1 MVSPAPTMPS
11 TAMVHAALTTAVA
24 PVKPV
29 AAAPA
34 TASAVITPAVSPS
47 FMKVLAQKLMAFFGP
62 KLKTPAGK
70 QFTTEAVAFSKT
82 TAAINADMLKHIES
96 LEKNPW
102 FANF

>member
-1 MVSPAPTMPS
+1 MPS
-11 TAMVHAALTTAVA
+11 TAMVHAATITAAA
-24 PVKPV
+24 PVKT
-29 AAAPA
+29 AA
-34 TASAVITPAVSPS
+34 VTPAVSPS

-70 QFTTEAVAFSKT
+70 QFTTEALAFSKT
-82 TAAINADMLKHIES
+82 TAVINADMLKHMES